1 MPGVNGTSKEGG
13 STGRAI
19 LLTIVLAEHYPP
31 GGYTGAFFW
40 QHGRFITLFFGV

>member
-19 LLTIVLAEHYPP
+19 FLTIVLAEHYPP
-31 GGYTGAFFW
+31 GGGIP
-40 QHGRFITLFFGV
+40 GPFFGSTGGL